1 MYKLLIVD
9 DEEIEREGMAHFIPW
24 EEQGIQLVGTAW
36 NGVQGLEMMECLRP
50 DIVLVD
56 VKMPVM
62 NGLEMI
68 RQARQTFPDVVYV
81 ILSGYG
87 EYEFTSQAME
97 EGVRHYLLKPCDEK
111 RIREVLDKVKA
122 ELSERQAQASK
133 DRDARVLLPHARE
146 QIFCDLVL
154 DRAQVG
160 STATCHFMERL
171 GGESRPVLLATV
183 RLTRGFDYL
192 ERFVIGNIMTDLLPT
207 GTLLCTGGQEQD
219 TFLLLD
225 PAAGAG
231 LEQAFARLQV
241 EFRRFEKAPL
251 QAAVSVPGA
260 LGGLP
265 ELYRQTAALLAL
277 GGGEE
282 TGLLRY
288 GGAAAGNGPLFDYRA
303 IQNAPDY
310 EQLLLELYTGLA
322 KMQLR
327 GYGSDRQQAL
337 WTLAWKLLAADAPLP
352 ELTLCGVARALAQR
366 LALPHEPRNDRAALQ
381 MRQIYEAVYDH
392 LADPALNLLK
402 LARDCLFVSEDH
414 LSRMFSRRT
423 GTRLTHFIESRRVEV
438 ARRLIDCDP
447 NVTNARLAELVGYP
461 PDGRYF
467 SRVFRKQFGMT
478 PGEYREKIRNQ
489 PADRQ

>member
-251 QAAVSVPGA
+251 QAAVSAPGA

-277 GGGEE
+277 GGGVC
-282 TGLLRY
+282 
-288 GGAAAGNGPLFDYRA
+288 
-303 IQNAPDY
+303 
-310 EQLLLELYTGLA
+310 
-322 KMQLR
+322 
-327 GYGSDRQQAL
+327 
-337 WTLAWKLLAADAPLP
+337 
-352 ELTLCGVARALAQR
+352 CGTA
-366 LALPHEPRNDRAALQ
+366 
-381 MRQIYEAVYDH
+381 
-392 LADPALNLLK
+392 
-402 LARDCLFVSEDH
+402 
-414 LSRMFSRRT
+414 
-423 GTRLTHFIESRRVEV
+423 
-438 ARRLIDCDP
+438 ARRRETAHSLTTGP
-447 NVTNARLAELVGYP
+447 SRTP
-461 PDGRYF
+461 PTTSSF
-467 SRVFRKQFGMT
+467 CWNCT
-478 PGEYREKIRNQ
+478 PAWPKCSCAGTAPTGSKPCGPWPGNCWPPTRRCLS
-489 PADRQ
+489 